1 MTDFWLSKK
10 LASLGPLLT
19 EIENRMKTQFAP
31 TTAVYLMQ
39 TKKGIHKQ
47 EFFQK
52 SWPQGCRNF
61 QNHKKSMSQESYLSK
76 AIHNL

>member
-1 MTDFWLSKK
+1 
-10 LASLGPLLT
+10 
-19 EIENRMKTQFAP
+19 
-31 TTAVYLMQ
+31 MQ

-61 QNHKKSMSQESYLSK
+61 QNHKKSMSQESYLPK
-76 AIHNL
+76 AIQNL